1 MRSYN
6 LVVVVGSKSA
16 INTFNFSFSNF
27 NYFNLKIN
35 MKISPNS
42 KKLLKLFLALLAVLF
57 ALYVFDL
64 MKYKTRFNEL
74 KNDEVIELEIQVEN
88 LQNKVDEITGQLEH
102 NENAIKNANNQI
114 NLYKTKC
121 PNCTYHLSGNYEN

>member
-1 MRSYN
+1 
-6 LVVVVGSKSA
+6 
-16 INTFNFSFSNF
+16 
-27 NYFNLKIN
+27 
-35 MKISPNS
+35 MKISPN
-42 KKLLKLFLALLAVLF
+42 KRKLLIAFLTLLAVLF

-74 KNDEVIELEIQVEN
+74 KNDEIIELEIQVEN
-88 LQNKVDEITGQLEH
+88 LQKKVDEMRGQLEH

-114 NLYKTKC
+114 NLYKAKC

>member
-1 MRSYN
+1 
-6 LVVVVGSKSA
+6 
-16 INTFNFSFSNF
+16 
-27 NYFNLKIN
+27 

-74 KNDEVIELEIQVEN
+74 KNDEIIELEIQVDN

-114 NLYKTKC
+114 NLYKAKC

>member
-1 MRSYN
+1 
-6 LVVVVGSKSA
+6 
-16 INTFNFSFSNF
+16 
-27 NYFNLKIN
+27 
-35 MKISPNS
+35 MKISPNQ

-74 KNDEVIELEIQVEN
+74 KNDEVIELEIQVNN

-102 NENAIKNANNQI
+102 NENSIKNADMEL
-114 NLYKTKC
+114 NLCKAKC
-121 PNCTYHLSGNYEN
+121 KGCTYHLSANYEN